1 MNITHTFI
9 QASAMRGA
17 RQVLWDIDADVEPP
31 LGAQLVTPRH
41 GYSHHGI
48 YVGNGRVVH
57 YAGLCESLQAGPVE
71 EVSLERFAA
80 NRPVWIEYRPLP
92 GFAAGQVVA
101 RARSRLG
108 ESRYRLLTNNCEH
121 FCTWCRYGCPRSD
134 QVRGLLVRP
143 LAALGLLWRLLPRL
157 LVRASPQLQRACQAS
172 MPIFFRPMG

>member
-1 MNITHTFI
+1 MHRTHPFF
-9 QASAMRGA
+9 QASARRGA
-17 RQVLWDIDADVEPP
+17 RRVLWDVNAEVEPP
-31 LGAQLVTPRH
+31 LGAHLVSPRQ
-41 GYSHHGI
+41 GYCHHGI

-57 YAGLCESLQAGPVE
+57 YAGWCESLQAGPVE
-71 EVSLERFAA
+71 EVPLVRFAA

-134 QVRGLLVRP
+134 QVRGLLARP
-143 LAALGLLWRLLPRL
+143 LEALSLIWRLLPRL
-157 LVRASPQLQRACQAS
+157 LVRACPKLQRLGQAS
-172 MPIFFRPMG
+172 MPIFFSR